1 MSRVLIALVVLGLL
15 GACSESP
22 ETAYER
28 MVFQAKMGNEEGF
41 LEGFTERSQRLIK
54 AMLALRRTYGAQSS
68 EGSDPYL
75 ALVMDKV
82 TRVEESTEKVRA
94 CDSTA
99 NVETEVAVLTVTN
112 DDEVF
117 RKIKMYKCEDGWKID
132 ALKLQKSWAGDSD
145 DSSSE
150 P

>member
-1 MSRVLIALVVLGLL
+1 MNRLLLFVCVLGLSA
-15 GACSESP
+15 ACSESP

-41 LEGFTERSQRLIK
+41 LEGFTERSQRLMK
-54 AMLALRRTYGAQSS
+54 SMLALRRTYGAQSS
-68 EGSDPYL
+68 EEADPYL

-82 TRVEESTEKVRA
+82 TKVEK
-94 CDSTA
+94 STA
-99 NVETEVAVLTVTN
+99 KTRVCNGTDNVETEVAVLTVTN

-117 RKIKMYKCEDGWKID
+117 REIKMYECEDGWKID
-132 ALKLQKSWAGDSD
+132 ALKLQKDWKGDSD
-145 DSSSE
+145 DSSE